1 LVTVVRV
8 DIVKILAWNIAQREA
23 AWRELLTSDA
33 DVALLQEAKVPPAD
47 VAAKIKADGAA
58 WETGAG
64 RN

>member
-1 LVTVVRV
+1 
-8 DIVKILAWNIAQREA
+8 VKILAWNIAQREA